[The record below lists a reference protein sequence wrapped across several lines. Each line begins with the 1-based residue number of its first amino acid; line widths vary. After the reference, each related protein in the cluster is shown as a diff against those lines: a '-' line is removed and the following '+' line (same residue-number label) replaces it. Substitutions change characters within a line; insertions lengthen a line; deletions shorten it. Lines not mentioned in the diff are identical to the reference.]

1 MQLIKLQHTDPSKR
15 TVEMEKDKYE
25 LLKRLVV
32 KILKN
37 RPRSSFEQLV
47 TDVTK
52 ELADS
57 DNPIK
62 GSIQWNL
69 GWVTMDLR
77 AKNEISKDQSVD
89 PPLYSLKQ

>member
-15 TVEMEKDKYE
+15 TFEMEKEKYE

-32 KILKN
+32 NILKT
-37 RPRSSFEQLV
+37 RPGSSFEQLV
-47 TDVTK
+47 ADVTK
-52 ELADS
+52 ELEDS

-77 AKNEISKDQSVD
+77 AKNEIAKDESVD